1 VSRRTLEP
9 SATFAVPESVHS
21 REVGGETVILDTVG
35 GTYYGLDEVGT
46 RIWDLVRDGRSVEAV
61 ETVLLDEYEVEP
73 DDLHRDLE
81 RLLDELLDQG
91 LLVSA
96 AT

>member
-9 SATFAVPESVHS
+9 SATFAVPESVLS